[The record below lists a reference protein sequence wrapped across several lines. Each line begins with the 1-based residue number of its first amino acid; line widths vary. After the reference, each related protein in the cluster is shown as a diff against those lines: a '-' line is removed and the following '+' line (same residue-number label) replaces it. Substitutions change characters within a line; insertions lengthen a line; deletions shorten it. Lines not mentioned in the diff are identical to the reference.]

1 MNTLIRQ
8 TSIQM
13 RLFLR
18 RKDELFWTLDFPIL
32 FILLFGAIY
41 GNTKWTGSGIDI
53 RAIDY
58 LLPGIIVMGAMVTGI
73 MRTST
78 GFVQEREQGVYR
90 RLALTPLKRQTLLG
104 SQVLQHYI
112 VIIVQALL
120 LIAIGGMAFKTHLT
134 GNLFLFW
141 LVLSVGALCF
151 MSIGFVLSGLI
162 KTVRS
167 ATPINQITYFSLMF
181 LGGIFFPNSLLPT
194 WLGNAAK
201 ILPSTQMGDAL
212 RAVVYNGAGIGD
224 IWQKLLIMTGWIAAC
239 SVISIKFFRWE

>member
-1 MNTLIRQ
+1 
-8 TSIQM
+8 M

-18 RKDELFWTLDFPIL
+18 RKDELFWTLAFPIL

-41 GNTKWTGSGIDI
+41 GNTKWTGTGIDI

-112 VIIVQALL
+112 VIVVQTAL
-120 LIAIGGMAFKTHLT
+120 LIAIGGLAFKTHLT

-141 LVLSVGALCF
+141 LVLSIGALCF
-151 MSIGFVLSGLI
+151 MSIGFALSGLI

-212 RAVVYNGAGIGD
+212 RAVAYNGAGIGD
-224 IWQKLLIMTGWIAAC
+224 IWQKILIMAGWIAAC

>member
-1 MNTLIRQ
+1 MNTLVRQ
-8 TSIQM
+8 TVMQT

-18 RKDELFWTLDFPIL
+18 RKDELFWTLAFPIL

-112 VIIVQALL
+112 VIIVQTLL
-120 LIAIGGMAFKTHLT
+120 LIAIGGVAFKTHLT
-134 GNLFLFW
+134 GNLYLFW
-141 LVLSVGALCF
+141 LVLSIGALCF
-151 MSIGFVLSGLI
+151 MSIGFALSGLI

-224 IWQKLLIMTGWIAAC
+224 IWQKLLIMTGWIAVC

>member
-1 MNTLIRQ
+1 
-8 TSIQM
+8 M

-18 RKDELFWTLDFPIL
+18 RKDELFWTLAFPIL

-41 GNTKWTGSGIDI
+41 GNTKWTITGIDI

-90 RLALTPLKRQTLLG
+90 RLALTPLTRTTLLG
-104 SQVLQHYI
+104 SQILQHYL
-112 VIIVQALL
+112 VIIVQTLL
-120 LIAIGGMAFKTHLT
+120 LVAIAGIAFKTHLT

-141 LVLSVGALCF
+141 LTLSIGALCF
-151 MSIGFVLSGLI
+151 MSIGFALSGLI

-167 ATPINQITYFSLMF
+167 ATPINQIAYFSLMF
-181 LGGIFFPNSLLPT
+181 LGGIFFPNSLLPH
-194 WLGNAAK
+194 WLGNATK
-201 ILPSTQMGDAL
+201 VLPSTQMGDAL
-212 RAVVYNGAGIGD
+212 RAVVYNGAGMGD
-224 IWQKLLIMTGWIAAC
+224 IWLKLLIMAGWIVAC
-239 SVISIKFFRWE
+239 LVVSIKFFRWE

>member
-1 MNTLIRQ
+1 
-8 TSIQM
+8 M

-18 RKDELFWTLDFPIL
+18 RKDELFWTLAFPIL

-112 VIIVQALL
+112 VIVVQTAL
-120 LIAIGGMAFKTHLT
+120 LIAIGGLAFKTHLT

-141 LVLSVGALCF
+141 LVLSIGALCF
-151 MSIGFVLSGLI
+151 MSIGFALSGLI

-212 RAVVYNGAGIGD
+212 RAVVNNGAGIGD
-224 IWQKLLIMTGWIAAC
+224 IWQKILIMAGWIAAC

>member
-1 MNTLIRQ
+1 MNTLVRQ
-8 TSIQM
+8 TVMQT

-18 RKDELFWTLDFPIL
+18 RKDELFWTLAFPIL

-112 VIIVQALL
+112 VIIVQTLL
-120 LIAIGGMAFKTHLT
+120 LIAIGGVAFKTHLT
-134 GNLFLFW
+134 GNLYLFW
-141 LVLSVGALCF
+141 LVLSIGALCF
-151 MSIGFVLSGLI
+151 MSIGFALSGLI

-212 RAVVYNGAGIGD
+212 RAVVYSGAGIGD
-224 IWQKLLIMTGWIAAC
+224 IWQKLLIMTGWIAVC